1 LHALDHASRLAET
14 AKEAPEFSV
23 LARAPEDVRAAGLCA
38 DAMRFA
44 TIVAKQV
51 AGVTADRFDA
61 APIEPPRKLRGS
73 PNTNPASEQP
83 ALDDAFIRL
92 EHCAKSL
99 DELRSNHRSTTL
111 KAVAN
116 GALTASE
123 AIISVDVV
131 RRLEALAHHA
141 WRSAA
146 HLLGRGTQ
154 NQ

>member
-1 LHALDHASRLAET
+1 
-14 AKEAPEFSV
+14 
-23 LARAPEDVRAAGLCA
+23 
-38 DAMRFA
+38 MRFA

-51 AGVTADRFDA
+51 AGVTAGRFDA
-61 APIEPPRKLRGS
+61 PPRKLRGS
-73 PNTNPASEQP
+73 PDTNPASGEP
-83 ALDDAFIRL
+83 AISSDDAFIRL

-99 DELRSNHRSTTL
+99 EELRSNHRSATL

-123 AIISVDVV
+123 AIISVEVV

-154 NQ
+154 NR